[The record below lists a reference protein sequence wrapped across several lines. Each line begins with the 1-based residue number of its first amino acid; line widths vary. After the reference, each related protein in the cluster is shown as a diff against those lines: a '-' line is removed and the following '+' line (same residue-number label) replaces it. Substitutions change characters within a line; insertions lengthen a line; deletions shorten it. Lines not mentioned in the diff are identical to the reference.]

1 MQQIF
6 EFIMMLCFGISWP
19 LSVYKSYKARTAT
32 GKSFWFLLAIEIGYI
47 SGITGKIVT
56 GNINYVLIMYI
67 INFVIVTTDVALYF
81 RNRRL
86 DKIAAAAKK

>member
-6 EFIMMLCFGISWP
+6 EFIMMLCFGVSWP

-32 GKSFWFLLAIEIGYI
+32 GKSFMFLVAIEIGYI
-47 SGITGKIVT
+47 SGIMGKFVT
-56 GNINYVLIMYI
+56 GNVNYVLIMYLV
-67 INFVIVTTDVALYF
+67 NFVMVTADIALYF

-86 DKIAAAAKK
+86 DRLAAKN

>member
-32 GKSFWFLLAIEIGYI
+32 GKSFMFLLAIETGYI
-47 SGITGKIVT
+47 SGIMGKFVT
-56 GNINYVLIMYI
+56 GNVNYVLIMYL
-67 INFVIVTTDVALYF
+67 INFVMVTADIVLYF

-86 DKIAAAAKK
+86 DREAAAKK